1 MWAYVRTLWPLVTC
15 AERRDH
21 CNACLLRAPKGTPL
35 RLARKSSGLNRSI
48 SASTEH
54 KLFHSNTIRCLCK
67 SGRETNH
74 APICQ
79 RMLHSR
85 WADGMPVTKNT
96 QSECQ
101 RTKSLVVIGGSNCH
115 VSRQAQSEFRTVTC
129 FSSLDLFYG
138 LIVVYSIESI
148 APQFCTRKNVWFD
161 VDDMDGFQSSQ
172 LCILDNHGAK
182 SIFPIL
188 HSLTGGIFLWVMSC
202 NENRKS

>member
-1 MWAYVRTLWPLVTC
+1 MYVHYGLSWHVQRGEIIATL
-15 AERRDH
+15 
-21 CNACLLRAPKGTPL
+21 ACCELRKGTPL

-54 KLFHSNTIRCLCK
+54 KLFHSNTVRCLCK

-79 RMLHSR
+79 HMFHSR
-85 WADGMPVTKNT
+85 WADSMPVTRDM

-101 RTKSLVVIGGSNCH
+101 RTKSLVVIGGCNCH
-115 VSRQAQSEFRTVTC
+115 VPMTC

-138 LIVVYSIESI
+138 LIVLYSIESI

-161 VDDMDGFQSSQ
+161 VDDVDSFQSSQ